1 MDHKHEWIVTFKDGR
16 AYIKCTICGAMKL
29 HELEGGD
36 ALRQKKTKT
45 ER

>member
-29 HELEGGD
+29 HTLEEGD
-36 ALRQKKTKT
+36 ALREKKTKT